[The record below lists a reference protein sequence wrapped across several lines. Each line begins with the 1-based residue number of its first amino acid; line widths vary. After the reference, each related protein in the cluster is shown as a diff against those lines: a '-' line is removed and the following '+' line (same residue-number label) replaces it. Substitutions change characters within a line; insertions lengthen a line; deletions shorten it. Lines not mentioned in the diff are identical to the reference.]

1 MAAEEVVGSLAVKLA
16 LSSGSFDSGIK
27 RVGTELKAIDSGFK
41 ASAAEAAATGQK
53 FDTLGQK
60 QEMLAQK
67 LTVQQSATI
76 AYRGQ
81 LDQLRQRMTSL
92 GVSQTDLKGKVTAAK
107 GAYDQAKQSLKEH
120 QKAGDLTGEE
130 LEKLAGRVEV
140 LRGEYKAL
148 TEQEKQVQANI
159 ARTQGTISQTE
170 ASYNAMRQQTAQTR
184 QELARTETEIKKQ
197 ASAWGKLQAAAGK
210 YGQSLTTAG
219 QAMNSFGNKA
229 SLLITAPVAAGM
241 VKATKAA
248 MDYEDQL
255 AALGTMPG
263 VTADSLKD
271 LSTGLFQV
279 SDATNTALSS
289 LSSAEYQALS
299 SGIAVNQATGYMA
312 ISAKAAK
319 AGFADLTVA
328 VDGSTSVLNAWKLD
342 ASAATDVYNQ
352 MIVAQNFGKTTLG
365 EIAGSIGQ
373 VAATAAGLKVSYTE
387 VLAATAAMTKGGI
400 QTSQAMTMLNQVLAN
415 VLKPSAEATKTAKSL
430 GLEFDAAAIKSKGL
444 AGFLKDIEQKA
455 GGNEAALAKLFGS
468 VEAYKAVASLA
479 GAQSADFAAALSEM
493 QNSAGAVDK
502 AFQTVSDT
510 TGNKA
515 RAALNRLMN
524 SAVRFGET
532 MLPIVSDVLDKV
544 DGLVEGLAS
553 MDEGARKNLL
563 FNVGAAALIGPTVKG
578 IGAVAT
584 TAGNIS
590 KLITGMGKA
599 GGLAKAIGLVGL
611 PLAAGAASIALLGLT
626 GKVRELNVEGAGIKD
641 RLMNVSIGLDD
652 QSKADFDSKV
662 NEVMAGTKKV
672 MAIKAKISLEKADLS
687 KDLDTAIADGKL
699 TRGEN
704 NKLRKEINAWV
715 DDGIAGVKTDTAA
728 KAAQIAAALEGI
740 AGLSEDSRTKIVDA
754 AKQNGDK
761 QIAELEGY
769 QTELDTLLA
778 SMKGGTEAITADKI
792 ARYNELLT
800 LIATMKGEI
809 AAANEGLTDY
819 YAAQKTFMESGK
831 ATPEQALAYTKLGL
845 QLAGDENATAEQAR
859 KDTIIQKQKALEAA
873 QEAADEGGALII
885 KQDIETE
892 FQNEEQAKKD
902 YQAKIIAVLNSGVA
916 GALGSVKDGDA
927 RLSTLL
933 NNYIMQGFL
942 TSEGDATT
950 GRLSKD
956 PAFRAKFTGIINQ
969 VLGTAYSEESFNA
982 QSVESLDFIQSA
994 STRAVNALMN
1004 SITGEIETGDFNPVL
1019 EMLKGSMDGADLSG
1033 IDTAKLGESVK
1044 GLFGLVDFKAT
1055 GGSVSKD
1062 IWQGVADGATENSQ
1076 TAKDNMTTEN
1086 NSLIQGIKDLWGIQ
1100 SPSTVMKDIFKN
1112 VMLGGALGIT
1122 ENVGLLKSPF
1132 QTLTDT
1138 DFPKLGTDMVQAMI
1152 DAVNLKAEDFK
1163 TAVKNA
1169 VSGAITSA
1177 QLVANK
1183 GVKIPVS
1190 LLFTDSVIRQL
1201 SQQLGLAP

>member
-1 MAAEEVVGSLAVKLA
+1 MAAEDVVGSLAVKLA
-16 LSSGSFDSGIK
+16 LSSGSFDAGIK

-67 LTVQQSATI
+67 LTVQQSATV

-81 LDQLRQRMTSL
+81 LEQLRQRMTSL

-130 LEKLAGRVEV
+130 MEKLAGRVEE
-140 LRGEYKAL
+140 LRKEYKAL
-148 TEQEKQVQANI
+148 TDQEKQVQANI

-197 ASAWGKLQAAAGK
+197 ASAWGKLQAAAAK
-210 YGQSLTTAG
+210 AEPAFTKAGQSL
-219 QAMNSFGNKA
+219 NSFGNKA

-255 AALGTMPG
+255 AKLGTMPG
-263 VTADSLKD
+263 VTADALNE
-271 LSTGLFQV
+271 LSDGLFSV
-279 SDATNTALSS
+279 SDATNTALAS
-289 LSSAEYQALS
+289 LTSAEYQALS
-299 SGIAVNQATGYMA
+299 SGVAVNQATGYMEV
-312 ISAKAAK
+312 SAKAAK

-400 QTSQAMTMLNQVLAN
+400 QTNQAMTMLNQVLAN
-415 VLKPSAEATKTAKSL
+415 VLKPSAEARKTAKAL

-444 AGFLKDIEQKA
+444 AGFLQDIEQKA

-479 GAQSADFAAALSEM
+479 GAQSTDFAQALSEM

-532 MLPIVSDVLDKV
+532 MLPIVNDVLDKV
-544 DGLVEGLAS
+544 DGLVDGLAG
-553 MDEGARKNLL
+553 MDEEARKNLL
-563 FNVGAAALIGPTVKG
+563 FSAGAAALVGPTVKG
-578 IGAVAT
+578 LGGVASAV
-584 TAGNIS
+584 GSIS
-590 KLITGMGKA
+590 KLITGVSKA
-599 GGLAKAIGLVGL
+599 GGLAKAIGLAGL
-611 PLAAGAASIALLGLT
+611 PLAAGAAGIALIGLADKFAET
-626 GKVRELNVEGAGIKD
+626 FSEEGKLNRRILNVDIA
-641 RLMNVSIGLDD
+641 LDD

-662 NEVMAGTKKV
+662 NEVIEGTRKV
-672 MAIKAKISLEKADLS
+672 MAIKAKISLEKADLA

-699 TRGEN
+699 TKGEA

-740 AGLSEDSRTKIVDA
+740 AGLSEESKEKIVGA
-754 AKQNGDK
+754 AKENGDK

-769 QTELDTLLA
+769 QTELNTLLA

-792 ARYNELLT
+792 ARYNELLA

-809 AAANEGLTDY
+809 AAANEGLADY

-831 ATPEQALAYTKLGL
+831 ATPEQAQAYTKLGL
-845 QLAGDENATAEQAR
+845 QLAGEENTAADQAR
-859 KDTIIQKQKALEAA
+859 KEAIIQKQQALTAA

-885 KQDIETE
+885 KQDITTE

-902 YQAKIIAVLNSGVA
+902 YAAKIVAIINSGVA
-916 GALGSVKDGDA
+916 GALGSVQEGDS
-927 RLSTLL
+927 RLSALL
-933 NNYIMQGFL
+933 DNYLKLGFL
-942 TSEGDATT
+942 GSVDSSADTST
-950 GRLSKD
+950 SD
-956 PAFRAKFTGIINQ
+956 PVFRQKVQAMLAG
-969 VLGTAYSEESFNA
+969 
-982 QSVESLDFIQSA
+982 
-994 STRAVNALMN
+994 LMN
-1004 SITGEIETGDFNPVL
+1004 VDASQVDVAGMVENGTLDVVLAKYKTELGKKITTEMETGDFNLVL
-1019 EMLKGSMDGADLSG
+1019 EMLKGSMDGVDLTS
-1033 IDTAKLGESVK
+1033 IDTAKLSESVK
-1044 GLFGLVDFKAT
+1044 GLF
-1055 GGSVSKD
+1055 
-1062 IWQGVADGATENSQ
+1062 
-1076 TAKDNMTTEN
+1076 
-1086 NSLIQGIKDLWGIQ
+1086 
-1100 SPSTVMKDIFKN
+1100 
-1112 VMLGGALGIT
+1112 
-1122 ENVGLLKSPF
+1122 
-1132 QTLTDT
+1132 
-1138 DFPKLGTDMVQAMI
+1138 
-1152 DAVNLKAEDFK
+1152 
-1163 TAVKNA
+1163 
-1169 VSGAITSA
+1169 
-1177 QLVANK
+1177 
-1183 GVKIPVS
+1183 
-1190 LLFTDSVIRQL
+1190 
-1201 SQQLGLAP
+1201 